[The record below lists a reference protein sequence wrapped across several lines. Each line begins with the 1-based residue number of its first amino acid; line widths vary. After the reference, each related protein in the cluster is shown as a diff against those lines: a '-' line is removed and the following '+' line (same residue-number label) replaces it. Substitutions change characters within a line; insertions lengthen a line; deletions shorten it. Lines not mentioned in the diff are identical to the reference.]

1 MRWNPN
7 NGVRHTRGSY
17 FWIFIFR
24 MPSIHQSVGPHRRER
39 RERCSTRWEG
49 GEEDARRALVNP
61 ITLVSIIALSGGK
74 SRKFLGIS
82 KLICSDLRADRQSGK
97 SGGDPDARAHE
108 IQREAKNP
116 GGGEVPRT
124 SETPERPFLGFF
136 GLQKR
141 PFLRSEACKSCKLK
155 QKLLLL

>member
-61 ITLVSIIALSGGK
+61 IILVSIIALSGGK

-82 KLICSDLRADRQSGK
+82 IYNTRSQLSIDYSMTNKIAARRPRAAAADRIVQLRADLTTLC
-97 SGGDPDARAHE
+97 PLVCE
-108 IQREAKNP
+108 L
-116 GGGEVPRT
+116 VYV
-124 SETPERPFLGFF
+124 
-136 GLQKR
+136 
-141 PFLRSEACKSCKLK
+141 
-155 QKLLLL
+155 LL